1 MKRNVKTVKNSLKF
15 KAQQKEGILSVRI
28 GVRKYNVPIEARILS
43 DDEFIFLSFP
53 ASSELYHVSGKTL
66 TPMDSDADA
75 TNAYA
80 ALNPVKKRTR
90 RRRAKPVE
98 VPDAVQAALKSIP
111 KGYRLQVDIDGT
123 PRLVRSRVRKK
134 K

>member
-15 KAQQKEGILSVRI
+15 KAQPREGILSVRV
-28 GVRKYNVPIEARILS
+28 GVRKYNLPVEARILS
-43 DDEFIFLSFP
+43 DNEFIFLSFP
-53 ASSELYHVSGKTL
+53 ASSELYKVSDKTL
-66 TPMDSDADA
+66 SPMDAAADA
-75 TNAYA
+75 TIAYA
-80 ALNPVKKRTR
+80 ALNPAKKRTR
-90 RRRAKPVE
+90 RRRVKAVD
-98 VPDAVQAALKSIP
+98 VPQSVQDALKAIP